1 MKSIGIWIVIV
12 AIAYFVVNMQQAD
25 QDEAGAI
32 IGADN
37 IDAFKIQVGDCYND
51 EVAAEKSEE
60 STEVTNVAGLPCTE
74 PHDNEVYAVFNTTL
88 TEFPGAEEMSN
99 QSFEECLGRFD
110 KFVGTKYEDSQ
121 LDITVMYPTSESWI
135 ELADREIICVLYDLD
150 LVKLEG
156 GMRDSKI

>member
-1 MKSIGIWIVIV
+1 
-12 AIAYFVVNMQQAD
+12 
-25 QDEAGAI
+25 
-32 IGADN
+32 
-37 IDAFKIQVGDCYND
+37 VGDCYND
-51 EVAAEKSEE
+51 EVAAETSEE

-74 PHDNEVYAVFNTTL
+74 PHDNEVYPVFNTTL
-88 TEFPGAEEMSN
+88 TEFPGAEEMFH

-110 KFVGTKYEDSQ
+110 NFVGTKYEDSQ

-156 GMRDSKI
+156 VMRDSKI